1 VISGRGGIKAAV
13 AFALLAAA
21 AAAHAGQAVP
31 DAPAVPDLP
40 DHTPRVALLSAVPDD
55 PLAGRIEAEL
65 RAVGVDVSR
74 AAIAPATG
82 IEEQVRTALVAGA
95 RAVVVADGHRT
106 DVWIAQDRSNRV
118 GLRQELEVDETSGLQ
133 AVLALRTVE
142 FLRISLGLVSEPNIV
157 PVVAAPS
164 TVERPVPVAAVPRRW
179 MAVDASSGVL
189 ASTGGGGAIAI
200 AGASLRAQLWGILGA
215 ELCFYAPLSQAPVTN
230 GDGEAR
236 TSAWLAGGGLMIAP
250 RPDDRASIVVA
261 AGTLAT
267 LIRSD
272 GTPSDP
278 AASGANTFALR
289 AALYARGA
297 ARLRLTP
304 RWWLRLDLLGGTV
317 VNPPPITFSTRP
329 ANVEITTSV
338 ATWGSG
344 FAAGLGGAEVRF

>member
-21 AAAHAGQAVP
+21 AAAHAGPAVP

-215 ELCFYAPLSQAPVTN
+215 ELCFYAPLSESVLTN
-230 GDGEAR
+230 ADGEAR
-236 TSAWLAGGGLMIAP
+236 TSAWLAGGGLVIAP
-250 RPDDRASIVVA
+250 RPDDRASIEVGV
-261 AGTLAT
+261 GTLAT
-267 LIRSD
+267 WIRSD
-272 GTPSDP
+272 GIG
-278 AASGANTFALR
+278 ASGFDERTVR
-289 AALYARGA
+289 AALYGRGA
-297 ARLRLTP
+297 ARVRLAP
-304 RWWLRLDLLGGTV
+304 RLSLRLDVMAGTV
-317 VNPPPITFSTRP
+317 INPPAIVFVSTR
-329 ANVEITTSV
+329 V
-338 ATWGSG
+338 ATWGAA
-344 FAAGLGGAEVRF
+344 FAAGLGGAELRF